1 MQYINKSV
9 CRGVAGRREK
19 GWKPDGIVIHN
30 DGGSMTPE
38 AYVNWLAAKT
48 SQQLQAG
55 FAHYYGNR
63 NQMARVEETYNGAWH
78 VANYY
83 GNMNFVGY
91 EVCESLKVS
100 DADFIANEEAV
111 LKQAAKDLTEWGL
124 PANRNTVKIH
134 RRFVP
139 TSCPHRSW
147 DLHVGK
153 GAPDT
158 DANRGKMEDYFIA
171 RIKSYM
177 DGSAK
182 PVEPETPTDV
192 KPDVEKLIGGIGMFI
207 YWQPQAKGNIS
218 DAYGV
223 WGNKRFY
230 ISNDSK
236 LKHFRAMVENAT
248 GKPCKEYKTWAR
260 GSEQIRVVESF
271 TEEQEGL

>member
-1 MQYINKSV
+1 
-9 CRGVAGRREK
+9 
-19 GWKPDGIVIHN
+19 
-30 DGGSMTPE
+30 
-38 AYVNWLAAKT
+38 
-48 SQQLQAG
+48 
-55 FAHYYGNR
+55 
-63 NQMARVEETYNGAWH
+63 MARVEDTYNGAWH

-111 LKQAAKDLTEWGL
+111 FEQAAKDLMEWGL

-171 RIKSYM
+171 RIKAYM
-177 DGSAK
+177 NGSAK

-207 YWQPQAKGNIS
+207 YWEPQAKGSVS

-230 ISNDSK
+230 ITPAK
-236 LKHFRAMVENAT
+236 LQDFKNLVKDAT
-248 GKPCKEYKTWAR
+248 GKACREYRFKR
-260 GSEQIRVVESF
+260 GSEEIKTIESF
-271 TEEQEGL
+271 TELQKTA